1 MYMIKSGS
9 MYLTENGDWTAHQPN
24 AMRLDKPMG
33 STNNSPRFVKLR
45 PAHDTYLQDVAD
57 QVGTE
62 RDAITITGRD
72 LLVQD

>member
-9 MYLTENGDWTAHQPN
+9 MYLTENGDWTAHQPD

-45 PAHDTYLQDVAD
+45 PAHDRRDDV
-57 QVGTE
+57 
-62 RDAITITGRD
+62 DAITITGRD
-72 LLVQD
+72 LEVS

>member
-9 MYLTENGDWTAHQPN
+9 MYLTENGDWTAHQPD

-45 PAHDTYLQDVAD
+45 PAHDAVQDAPD
-57 QVGTE
+57 S
-62 RDAITITGRD
+62 ITITGRD
-72 LLVQD
+72 LMVQD

>member
-9 MYLTENGDWTAHQPN
+9 MYLTDLGTWTAHQPD

-45 PAHDTYLQDVAD
+45 PAHDAVQDAPD
-57 QVGTE
+57 S
-62 RDAITITGRD
+62 ITITGFD
-72 LLVQD
+72 LMVQD